1 MWFGACGYADDICLL
16 ANNRF
21 VLQKMVTICE
31 SFGKEHNLIFS
42 TDPTPAKSKTKCVMF
57 CGNNSSNYPLPVTL
71 DGKQLPWVQKTEHL
85 GHILHQN
92 LSMESDSYRA
102 KASFMTRSSDCR
114 DSLHFA
120 ESEQRVQAIQ
130 LYCSDAYGA
139 LLYDFRSEYAESLF
153 KAWNIQVRLAWDVPP
168 TTHTWLVEGYFC
180 DRMKSLKN
188 QVLGRYPKFVQK
200 LLDSP
205 SKEIRFLSRILLSDR
220 RSQLN
225 KNVYYLSTV
234 TNVNILDY
242 PIYKYK
248 QLLPRKSVPA
258 SDQWRLGLLTS
269 LLNARK
275 TKNFNFLNL
284 NKAQCQD
291 MINSLCSS

>member
-1 MWFGACGYADDICLL
+1 M
-16 ANNRF
+16 
-21 VLQKMVTICE
+21 
-31 SFGKEHNLIFS
+31 
-42 TDPTPAKSKTKCVMF
+42 
-57 CGNNSSNYPLPVTL
+57 
-71 DGKQLPWVQKTEHL
+71 
-85 GHILHQN
+85 
-92 LSMESDSYRA
+92 
-102 KASFMTRSSDCR
+102 
-114 DSLHFA
+114 
-120 ESEQRVQAIQ
+120 
-130 LYCSDAYGA
+130 
-139 LLYDFRSEYAESLF
+139 
-153 KAWNIQVRLAWDVPP
+153 PP

-248 QLLPRKSVPA
+248 LLLPRKSVPA

-275 TKNFNFLNL
+275 TKNFSFLNL
-284 NKAQCQD
+284 NRTQCQD